1 MITQYTIPV
10 QNCQLHSAERAV
22 IIEKNVNRKG
32 KPTMNVLRGLPRF
45 QDISGFG
52 RCSTTVVLPVLAAMA
67 GMLPAAY
74 RLPLR
79 PHRVSGQREG
89 HLSGSD
95 RPDGGT
101 AAHWAE
107 LGVTFDAIY
116 SGFLG
121 SAGQIGLIED
131 FYRQFRREG
140 TLVLVDPVMG
150 TTGSPTAPTRRS
162 CAGVC
167 GIWRPR
173 RT

>member
-1 MITQYTIPV
+1 MK
-10 QNCQLHSAERAV
+10 RA
-22 IIEKNVNRKG
+22 
-32 KPTMNVLRGLPRF
+32 PRIAAI

-52 RCSTTVVLPVLAAMA
+52 RCSTTVVSAGIGRHGRGMPPV
-67 GMLPAAY
+67 AY

-95 RPDGGT
+95 RPDGGDGGPLGG
-101 AAHWAE
+101 A
-107 LGVTFDAIY
+107 GVTFDAIY

-140 TLVLVDPVMG
+140 RWCWW
-150 TTGSPTAPTRRS
+150 TR
-162 CAGVC
+162 
-167 GIWRPR
+167 
-173 RT
+173 

>member
-32 KPTMNVLRGLPRF
+32 ETDHETCSADCREFRISPASAAAPPRWCCRYWPPWAGNAARCLPPASPPTPR
-45 QDISGFG
+45 
-52 RCSTTVVLPVLAAMA
+52 
-67 GMLPAAY
+67 
-74 RLPLR
+74 
-79 PHRVSGQREG
+79 SGQREG
-89 HLSGSD
+89 HLLDLTGQMA
-95 RPDGGT
+95 GT

-140 TLVLVDPVMG
+140 TLVLGGPG
-150 TTGSPTAPTRRS
+150 
-162 CAGVC
+162 
-167 GIWRPR
+167 
-173 RT
+173 